1 MMRRQPNSQR
11 GFQVWERGR
20 DMRRA
25 FRWTMLALL
34 SVAAYAQQGSNGSI
48 SGTVT
53 DPSGQSVPGAKVK
66 VVSELNGDEKS
77 AITNDIGDFF
87 FPAMTPGSYLVRV
100 EAPGFR
106 PLESKGNV
114 LAAAGRLALGKLQ
127 ME

>member
-1 MMRRQPNSQR
+1 MK
-11 GFQVWERGR
+11 
-20 DMRRA
+20 RA
-25 FRWTMLALL
+25 WSSLGVGLLLAIM
-34 SVAAYAQQGSNGSI
+34 AYAQQGSNGSI
-48 SGTVT
+48 SGTVS

-66 VVSELNGDEKS
+66 VTSELNGEEKS
-77 AITNDIGDFF
+77 TVTNDVGDFF
-87 FPAMTPGSYLVRV
+87 FPALTPASYIVRV